1 MSCPLGLDR
10 SWVIEGDRGYMNH
23 SVVLVTGGTKG
34 IGKAVTV
41 EFLRQGAIVIATYA
55 SDHDAAEQFQ
65 LSLTPAFHSRLWVQQ
80 CPASDYEKT
89 TSLCEAIETRWG
101 QLDGVVNNAGITSDS
116 LFLDM
121 EMAAWKKVLK
131 ANLGGAM
138 MTSLAAIDL
147 LSRNRRATFL
157 INISSVS
164 GLYGRA
170 GQANYA
176 TSKGGI
182 IGLTKL
188 LARQYA
194 DRHIQINCL
203 VPGLIE
209 TDMANKMPPDKVTAV
224 EDATFL
230 KRIGT
235 VQEVSDAVLY
245 LAGKG
250 GSYMSGS
257 VLCLDGGF
265 FK

>member
-1 MSCPLGLDR
+1 LGMDPC
-10 SWVIEGDRGYMNH
+10 WVIKGNEMTAKT
-23 SVVLVTGGTKG
+23 VLVTGGTKG
-34 IGKAVTV
+34 IGKAITV
-41 EFLRQGAIVIATYA
+41 EFLRLGARVIATYA
-55 SDHDAAEQFQ
+55 SDHNAAEQFKLT
-65 LSLTPAFHSRLWVQQ
+65 LSSDLNNRLWIKQ
-80 CPASDYEKT
+80 CSASDYQET
-89 TSLCEAIETRWG
+89 VSLCQQIETQWG
-101 QLDGVVNNAGITSDS
+101 QLDGVVNNAGINSDS

-121 EMAAWKKVLK
+121 ELDAWTKVLT

-138 MTSLAAIDL
+138 MTSLATIDL
-147 LSRNRRATFL
+147 LSRNSKPTFL

-188 LARQYA
+188 LARKYA
-194 DRHIQINCL
+194 GRNIQINCL
-203 VPGLIE
+203 VPGLIGTE
-209 TDMANKMPPDKVTAV
+209 MADDMPPGKVAAI
-224 EDATFL
+224 EEATFL

-235 VQEVSDAVLY
+235 VQEVAQAVLF
-245 LAGKG
+245 LAGTG

-257 VLCLDGGF
+257 ILSLDGGF